1 MNTRK
6 LMISGLL
13 VVLFFSHT
21 ANAQEN
27 RWSEERANNWYQSVG
42 WLNGVNYIPSDALN
56 YTAMWDK
63 TSFNPKLIDKE
74 LALAESIGINSVR
87 FIMQYAVYE
96 DDPQYFLNTLDKF
109 LKICEK
115 HKIVAMP
122 TFFDDCAFGTNR
134 DPKIG
139 KQPEPLEGWF
149 FWAWSPSPGHQMVVD
164 QREHPKLEKYVKD
177 VLTRFKND
185 KRIIVWDLYNEPTN
199 GGIGGK
205 YTLPLVQKVFVWAR
219 EVAPSQPVTVAAWSG
234 HAELNKIITDNSD
247 VISFHL
253 YSTKAETEKQIKHW
267 KSFGRPVI
275 CTEWFHRLAGSTVAD
290 ILPLF
295 KEENVGSMLWG
306 LVNGKSQA
314 HLGWDHRPEMLP
326 YTKTW
331 KHDLYRGDFKPYDVS
346 EIELIKE
353 LSIK

>member
-1 MNTRK
+1 
-6 LMISGLL
+6 
-13 VVLFFSHT
+13 
-21 ANAQEN
+21 
-27 RWSEERANNWYQSVG
+27 
-42 WLNGVNYIPSDALN
+42 
-56 YTAMWDK
+56 
-63 TSFNPKLIDKE
+63 
-74 LALAESIGINSVR
+74 
-87 FIMQYAVYE
+87 
-96 DDPQYFLNTLDKF
+96 
-109 LKICEK
+109 
-115 HKIVAMP
+115 
-122 TFFDDCAFGTNR
+122 
-134 DPKIG
+134 
-139 KQPEPLEGWF
+139 
-149 FWAWSPSPGHQMVVD
+149 
-164 QREHPKLEKYVKD
+164 
-177 VLTRFKND
+177 
-185 KRIIVWDLYNEPTN
+185 RIIVWDLYNEPTN

-331 KHDLYRGDFKPYDVS
+331 KHDLYKGDFKPYDVS
-346 EIELIKE
+346 EIE
-353 LSIK
+353 